1 MMGTRKIPAINQFR
15 ETKHVVTIK
24 TKTNSQSSMTK
35 ARRITVTRRFTGNT
49 EAYTEGLQEKETTLD
64 YEFIVHIR

>member
-1 MMGTRKIPAINQFR
+1 
-15 ETKHVVTIK
+15 
-24 TKTNSQSSMTK
+24 MTK

>member
-1 MMGTRKIPAINQFR
+1 MGTRKILDINQFR
-15 ETKHVVTIK
+15 ETKHVFTIK
-24 TKTNSQSSMTK
+24 KKKTNSQSSMTK